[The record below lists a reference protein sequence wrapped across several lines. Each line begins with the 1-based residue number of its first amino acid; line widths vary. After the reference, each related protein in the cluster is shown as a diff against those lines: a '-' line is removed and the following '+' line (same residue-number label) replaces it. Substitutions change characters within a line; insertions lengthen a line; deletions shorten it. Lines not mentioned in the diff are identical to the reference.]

1 MVIVSVIIGL
11 AIAGVAA
18 YYLLFT
24 DRRDVYERALNMA
37 AEGHFV
43 DARGLIRAKIEGHPD
58 NSIGHYTMARV
69 YALEGK
75 TEDEKRHLL
84 EVRRINAYGADVHP
98 VSVLNRI
105 GDIEYSDGDYRA
117 SVDAYLATLQF
128 SPQNEEALAR
138 VAFLTVGRSKFDI
151 AERYFRTLV
160 RIAPNTLEYRIGR
173 GVGLGML
180 KSKDAIREFETAAAL
195 APNDPT
201 PTFFLAFQ
209 HYRQREFDRAREAI
223 ERTLPLVMDPIV
235 LHLAN
240 RLATVIYFHVKDYP
254 RAISCANQCLA
265 TAIESDLKR
274 EEYDARLSLAILGI
288 ASSNLELANDQLLE
302 LELVNPSDLTVQKLA
317 DFRMDLEEGSAA
329 LDRISPRGFDF
340 NAQIQDWLR
349 NRFPED
355 MIYRLSGLEME
366 DEFNIDDYFT
376 SEGEVQKKK
385 VESTIDPALM
395 IERFNTLTDVPFQ
408 NACAKIISLQGF
420 QLEKTLPYREKDGG
434 DFVAANKNDKKVKA
448 LFRFRKWKNQ
458 PISDIYLREMQ
469 NLMNEMKMNQ
479 GFFVAGTRLTPGAES
494 ALANL
499 KKITVLHDIEL
510 AEILFKVL
518 GQ

>member
-1 MVIVSVIIGL
+1 
-11 AIAGVAA
+11 
-18 YYLLFT
+18 
-24 DRRDVYERALNMA
+24 
-37 AEGHFV
+37 
-43 DARGLIRAKIEGHPD
+43 
-58 NSIGHYTMARV
+58 
-69 YALEGK
+69 
-75 TEDEKRHLL
+75 
-84 EVRRINAYGADVHP
+84 
-98 VSVLNRI
+98 
-105 GDIEYSDGDYRA
+105 
-117 SVDAYLATLQF
+117 
-128 SPQNEEALAR
+128 
-138 VAFLTVGRSKFDI
+138 
-151 AERYFRTLV
+151 
-160 RIAPNTLEYRIGR
+160 
-173 GVGLGML
+173 
-180 KSKDAIREFETAAAL
+180 
-195 APNDPT
+195 
-201 PTFFLAFQ
+201 
-209 HYRQREFDRAREAI
+209 
-223 ERTLPLVMDPIV
+223 
-235 LHLAN
+235 
-240 RLATVIYFHVKDYP
+240 
-254 RAISCANQCLA
+254 
-265 TAIESDLKR
+265 
-274 EEYDARLSLAILGI
+274 EYDARLSLAILGI